1 MIVFPAIDIQGGRA
15 VRLRQ
20 GIKEDS
26 TAYFDDPVE
35 AALKWR
41 GEGAE
46 YLHVVDLDGAFSG
59 ETQNADIVAQICKA
73 VGIPVQIGGG
83 VRSEEIIK
91 KYLAAGAARV
101 IIGSKAVEDEAFITA
116 MAQKYGSQ
124 LAVSIDAK
132 GDVVATRGWVSGSD
146 KKVLPF
152 AQFLLGIG
160 IETIV
165 YTDISRDGMLTGPNM
180 EMLAKL
186 QALLGIKLIA
196 SGGMSC
202 IADLQNL
209 QRLGVYG
216 AITGKALYEGKITMA
231 EIKSLGGKK
240 DAGEANCALS

>member
-1 MIVFPAIDIQGGRA
+1 MIVFPAIDIQGGKA

-20 GIKEDS
+20 GVKNDS

-35 AALKWR
+35 AAVKWYS
-41 GEGAE
+41 EGAE

-59 ETQNADIVAQICKA
+59 ETRNADIVAGICKA
-73 VGIPVQIGGG
+73 VKIPVQIGGG
-83 VRSEEIIK
+83 VRSEETIK

-101 IIGSKAVEDEAFITA
+101 IVGSKAVEDENFITA
-116 MAQKYGSQ
+116 MAQKYGEQ

-132 GDVVATRGWVSGSD
+132 SDVVATRGWVSGSD

-152 AQFLLGIG
+152 AEFLLGTG

-186 QALLGIKLIA
+186 QALPGIKLIA

-202 IADLQNL
+202 IDDLRNL

-231 EIKSLGGKK
+231 EIKSLGGTEN
-240 DAGEANCALS
+240 AGKTDCALP